1 MKKAKPYI
9 VMVVVILVVM
19 AGVGLA
25 KRNSKT
31 ANKALD
37 KVGI

>member
-1 MKKAKPYI
+1 MKKAKPYLITAGI
-9 VMVVVILVVM
+9 VLVVM

-25 KRNSKT
+25 KRNSKSVAKT
-31 ANKALD
+31 LD

>member
-1 MKKAKPYI
+1 MKKAKPFLVTAAI
-9 VMVVVILVVM
+9 VLVVM

-31 ANKALD
+31 AAKTLD